1 MQYNDGEPSTIFK
14 PMLSDRRPFILLP
27 LAALFAIAPLLLYG
41 CSCGHD
47 FDFHLINWFE
57 AARQLTHGTLHPHW
71 AFTPA
76 WNAGEPRFVF
86 YPPLSWVIGALLG
99 LLMPWTW
106 TPIVYIWIV
115 LTTAGFAFY
124 YTARSYASPNAA
136 LVAAAI
142 YIANPYMLYTAYERG
157 AYAELLAAAWL
168 PLALHA
174 VLRRNVTIPSVAIPI
189 ALLWLTNAPAAV
201 MGCYATAFIVLIRL
215 ALSST
220 RRDSPTPLLLN
231 STLGVLLGLGLSSF
245 YLLPAAYE
253 RRFVQ
258 IDYAILPG
266 LRPWDNFLFQRTTD
280 PEHDTVLFTA
290 SVVALLLVVL
300 TAIALLLSAR
310 RDTAEDLSQPSPKT
324 STSTMPLIPLTV
336 VLVLMLTPLS
346 APLWRHLP
354 ELRFLQF
361 PWRFLAVIAVIF
373 ALATA
378 RTLSRLSLRAS
389 ATTALLCA
397 AVFALPSYYALHQRC
412 YPEDTVPERLL
423 VFRSANPGTDPT
435 DEYTPLTADNDSL
448 AQTNPGYWLGTSA
461 ETPAPPSSTSST
473 APLQLDLT
481 PATPTVLI
489 LNLRDYPAWS
499 ITRNHA
505 LVTTRLHRKDGLI
518 AIPLPAGPAHLEIH
532 YATLPDQRLGY
543 LLTALSILTLILLL
557 LRAANTHRRNSP
569 ESSIC

>member
-14 PMLSDRRPFILLP
+14 PMPSDRRPFILLP

-41 CSCGHD
+41 YSCGHD

-57 AARQLTHGTLHPHW
+57 AARQFTHGTIHPHW
-71 AFTPA
+71 AFTPS

-86 YPPLSWVIGALLG
+86 YPPLSWIIGAVLG
-99 LLMPWTW
+99 LLMPWIW
-106 TPIVYIWIV
+106 TPIAYTWIV
-115 LTTAGFAFY
+115 LAAAGFAFY
-124 YTARSYASPNAA
+124 YKARSYASPNAA

-142 YIANPYMLYTAYERG
+142 YITNPYMLYTAYERG

-174 VLRRNVTIPSVAIPI
+174 VLKRKVTIPSVAIPV

-201 MGCYATAFIVLIRL
+201 MGCYAMAFIVLIRL
-215 ALSST
+215 ALPSA
-220 RRDSPTPLLLN
+220 RRGSPIPLLLN

-266 LRPWDNFLFQRTTD
+266 LRPWDNFLFQRTAD

-290 SVVALLLVVL
+290 SVVALILVAL
-300 TAIALLLSAR
+300 TTIALLLSAR
-310 RDTAEDLSQPSPKT
+310 RDIAEGPSQPSPKT
-324 STSTMPLIPLTV
+324 SPNTTPLIPLAV

-361 PWRFLAVIAVIF
+361 PWRFLAVLAVIF
-373 ALATA
+373 ALAIA
-378 RTLSRLSLRAS
+378 RALSRLSLRAS
-389 ATTALLCA
+389 ATTALLYA
-397 AVFALPSYYALHQRC
+397 AAFVLPSYYALHQRC

-423 VFRSANPGTDPT
+423 VFHSANPGTDPT
-435 DEYTPLTADNDSL
+435 DEYTPLTADNDALS
-448 AQTNPGYWLGTSA
+448 QTNPGYWLGISA
-461 ETPAPPSSTSST
+461 ETPAPSSSTP
-473 APLQLDLT
+473 APAPVKLDLSPST
-481 PATPTVLI
+481 PAVLI

-499 ITRNHA
+499 ITRNHF

-518 AIPLPAGPAHLEIH
+518 AIPLPAGPTHLEIH

-543 LLTALSILTLILLL
+543 LLTALSILVLAVLL
-557 LRAANTHRRNSP
+557 LRSATTAPP
-569 ESSIC
+569 ESRAH